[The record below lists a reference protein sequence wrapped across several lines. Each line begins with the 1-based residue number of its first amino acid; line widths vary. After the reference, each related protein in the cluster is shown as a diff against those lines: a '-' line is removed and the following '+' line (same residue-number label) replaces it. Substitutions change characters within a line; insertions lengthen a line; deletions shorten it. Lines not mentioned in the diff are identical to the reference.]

1 VLPGRAALRA
11 PNCKPQAPMTELTVS
26 ETGGQWFWML
36 GLEFIW
42 LLVLGI
48 WHFLRLICGRP
59 VFVPELIGG

>member
-1 VLPGRAALRA
+1 
-11 PNCKPQAPMTELTVS
+11 MTELTVS